1 MKLEQAHIDQI
12 RKQFAEMK
20 SKEDLVKLLSD
31 AKNMLYGEECKPV
44 QLKSLTYYAN
54 PTLCKKR
61 YQTFKIKKKSG
72 QDRIIHA
79 PVKGLKSILR
89 SLNFVLQCVYEP
101 HKAATGFVLEKSIVD
116 NAKKHVGHRYVL
128 NMDLKDFFHTFD
140 RNRVKMGF
148 IYEPFNL
155 NGEREPLAFLLASLC
170 THPLEIDGE
179 VKTVLPQGSPTSPTL
194 TNILCRKLDR
204 RLTGL
209 AKRFGAVYTRYADDI
224 TFSSYHNIYKNEE
237 FQKELK
243 RIIEEDQKLV
253 INPNKTR
260 LQKAGHRQ
268 ESTGLIV
275 NDKVNVRR
283 RYVKQIRM
291 WLYYWEKYG
300 YEKAEQIF
308 KRDYI
313 ADKGHVK
320 KMNAHLKN
328 VLNGKLEFLKMV
340 KGAEDGTYKKLK
352 ERFDKLSSKEVEQ
365 VESQLSNSEKNKSI
379 QENKENSNNSKKKK
393 NAQLIEVMD
402 ETRKSQKESFYKLS
416 PKEAEVVKQKQ
427 GESKILNKY
436 SRLSDEIKELFD
448 KNGLLGATFF
458 HNPGELNKLL
468 SNFTRDP
475 ILKWTTHSWDVLIIN
490 PFREGEN
497 SSFTIND
504 YFKAIEDRFKEYIK
518 IKNYCSDLWWKAIY
532 PFIFQNKVSKNND
545 GKEIPY
551 QWGEYGIKIG
561 WQYPDVL
568 KKWAE
573 KNYDSQPN
581 ASRKTPFEMEVTKD
595 FLSDAALKRYKELF
609 GKEIKYFGDI
619 VELFKREIQFREES
633 KDLYYEILEIKK
645 QELIEFNVS
654 GLEKLKDFSFYTY
667 VPNVLK
673 AIRRIF
679 RMIQKRT
686 EFPDIEIIC
695 SQSGNLIEL
704 RIVHIDSFPS
714 KKSSDDKFQN
724 PSGDLIELIKKLI
737 SLCDFEIESKFS
749 DGNFRISYL
758 YDNVEIKKVE
768 EGKLILSPQ
777 KHILNTVP
785 KGFTFILKFP
795 I

>member
-1 MKLEQAHIDQI
+1 MKIEQAHIDQI
-12 RKQFAEMK
+12 RKQFAELQ

-61 YQTFKIKKKSG
+61 YQTFTIKKKSG
-72 QDRIIHA
+72 ADRTIHA

-116 NAKKHVGHRYVL
+116 NAKKHVGHHYVL

-253 INPNKTR
+253 INPKKTR
-260 LQKAGHRQ
+260 LQKSGYRQ
-268 ESTGLIV
+268 EATGLIV
-275 NDKVNVRR
+275 NDKVNVLR

-320 KMNAHLKN
+320 KMNAQL
-328 VLNGKLEFLKMV
+328 VSVIDGKLLFLKMV

-352 ERFDKLSSKEVEQ
+352 ERFDKLTGLKEKKDNEKID
-365 VESQLSNSEKNKSI
+365 LNSVLNTLL
-379 QENKENSNNSKKKK
+379 N
-393 NAQLIEVMD
+393 
-402 ETRKSQKESFYKLS
+402 
-416 PKEAEVVKQKQ
+416 Q
-427 GESKILNKY
+427 GLNKAMNLY
-436 SRLSDEIKELFD
+436 S
-448 KNGLLGATFF
+448 
-458 HNPGELNKLL
+458 
-468 SNFTRDP
+468 
-475 ILKWTTHSWDVLIIN
+475 
-490 PFREGEN
+490 
-497 SSFTIND
+497 
-504 YFKAIEDRFKEYIK
+504 RFKE
-518 IKNYCSDLWWKAIY
+518 
-532 PFIFQNKVSKNND
+532 Q
-545 GKEIPY
+545 
-551 QWGEYGIKIG
+551 
-561 WQYPDVL
+561 
-568 KKWAE
+568 
-573 KNYDSQPN
+573 
-581 ASRKTPFEMEVTKD
+581 
-595 FLSDAALKRYKELF
+595 
-609 GKEIKYFGDI
+609 
-619 VELFKREIQFREES
+619 
-633 KDLYYEILEIKK
+633 
-645 QELIEFNVS
+645 
-654 GLEKLKDFSFYTY
+654 
-667 VPNVLK
+667 
-673 AIRRIF
+673 
-679 RMIQKRT
+679 
-686 EFPDIEIIC
+686 
-695 SQSGNLIEL
+695 
-704 RIVHIDSFPS
+704 
-714 KKSSDDKFQN
+714 
-724 PSGDLIELIKKLI
+724 
-737 SLCDFEIESKFS
+737 
-749 DGNFRISYL
+749 
-758 YDNVEIKKVE
+758 
-768 EGKLILSPQ
+768 
-777 KHILNTVP
+777 
-785 KGFTFILKFP
+785 
-795 I
+795 